1 MFKVSP
7 KTCLSFWSNPIHST
21 KFSEHCLTPLHL
33 SGWWPCLVCGVGAAS
48 SPTGGSILW
57 VEPVSP
63 CRLCLPSQIWISAV
77 ARDACPVFPQ
87 SEAGSCG
94 RPSYPQAAYTTLR
107 GGSIE
112 PDRLTLDLMLALLP
126 PLLQLLPVIIQPLQ
140 AHDAI
145 LKTGS
150 AGTQPP

>member
-1 MFKVSP
+1 M
-7 KTCLSFWSNPIHST
+7 
-21 KFSEHCLTPLHL
+21 
-33 SGWWPCLVCGVGAAS
+33 CGVGAAS